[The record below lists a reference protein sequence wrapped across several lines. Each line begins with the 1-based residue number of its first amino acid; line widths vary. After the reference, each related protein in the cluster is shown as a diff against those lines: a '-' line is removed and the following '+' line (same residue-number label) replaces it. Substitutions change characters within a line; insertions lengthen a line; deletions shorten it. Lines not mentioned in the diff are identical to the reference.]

1 MQEENE
7 QRALKDSRAEQLLT
21 RQMQF
26 ERRPQK
32 NLQRKETLWGKSAQ
46 EIWVRTKA
54 QAPSDEKPI
63 LERLY

>member
-26 ERRPQK
+26 ERRPK
-32 NLQRKETLWGKSAQ
+32 TCKEKKPCGEKCAGNLGSN
-46 EIWVRTKA
+46 
-54 QAPSDEKPI
+54 
-63 LERLY
+63 